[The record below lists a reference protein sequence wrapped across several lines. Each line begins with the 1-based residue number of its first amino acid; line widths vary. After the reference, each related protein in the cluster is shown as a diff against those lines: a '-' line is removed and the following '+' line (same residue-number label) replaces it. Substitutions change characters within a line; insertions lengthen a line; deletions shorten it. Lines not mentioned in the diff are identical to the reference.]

1 MELEPDKV
9 AELESGKFYHFSFME
24 APSFEAMDAFRV
36 ALRQNGVRA
45 IITLGEVNVSDLC
58 VLFQGMSLDDREL
71 IRKSLDYVDPR
82 EHEQTK

>member
-9 AELESGKFYHFSFME
+9 AELESGKFYHFGFSQVPTFEEMDSFR
-24 APSFEAMDAFRV
+24 S

-58 VLFQGMSLDDREL
+58 VLFQGMSPEDREL
-71 IRKSLDYVDPR
+71 IRQSLGYVDPR

>member
-9 AELESGKFYHFSFME
+9 AELEAGKFYHISFSAAPKQE
-24 APSFEAMDAFRV
+24 ALNAFQRT
-36 ALRQNGVRA
+36 LKEHGVRA
-45 IITLGEVNVSDLC
+45 IITLGEVNIADLC
-58 VLFQGMSLDDREL
+58 VLFQGMSPEDREL